1 MSGNINKLIGRE
13 IRRFAADK
21 VMITLSIVLPLIICV
36 LFIVVYDKGMISEL
50 PVALYDAD
58 NSETS
63 RMLGRAIDA
72 SSSMKIVD
80 NVNSIHEIE
89 DGIKKGIYQ
98 GGFYFPA
105 GMERD
110 IKANRQ
116 THPVLFKNS
125 QNIIVCN
132 YLLRD
137 GLTILRTFNAGALLQ
152 KLRLNGV
159 SEQQA
164 MALVNP
170 ITIDVSILYNANF
183 SYLTFLSPGF
193 IFVQFQMSVMLSAL
207 LIFVREFE
215 RKTIDSA
222 LSIVN
227 NNRILFVLGKTLP
240 LFVVHCCMALMFIF
254 VALPLGK
261 IYMPGSYPEIIAITI
276 LFVLA
281 SYMPGLAIGAIIHD
295 SFYAT
300 ELSIFINM
308 PTFIFSGYTFPLW
321 AVPAALAAFAQV
333 MPFTHFFTAF
343 FKVALMNISI
353 FYAYPEILKLLLFVI
368 LPVPIIF
375 LALRKKIPLQTAG
388 ASCC

>member
-1 MSGNINKLIGRE
+1 MFDNFNKLIRRE

-21 VMITLSIVLPLIICV
+21 VMFALAIVIPLIVCV
-36 LFIVVYDKGMISEL
+36 LFIVVYDKGMIADL
-50 PVALYDAD
+50 PVVIYDAD

-63 RMLGRAIDA
+63 RLLSRALDA
-72 SSSMKIVD
+72 SSSMKVVD
-80 NVNSIHEIE
+80 NVNSIREIE
-89 DGIKKGIYQ
+89 DGIKRGRYQ

-105 GMERD
+105 GMEKD

-152 KLRLNGV
+152 KLRLNGA

-170 ITIDVSILYNANF
+170 ISIDVSILYNANF
-183 SYLTFLSPGF
+183 SYTTFLSPGF
-193 IFVQFQMSVMLSAL
+193 IFVQFQMSIMLSAL
-207 LIFVREFE
+207 LVFVREFE
-215 RKTIDSA
+215 RKTINSA

-227 NNRILFVLGKTLP
+227 RNRFLFILGKSLP
-240 LFVVHCCMALMFIF
+240 LFVVHCCMALVFIF

-261 IYMPGSYPEIIAITI
+261 IYLTGSYPAIIAVTI

-281 SYMPGLAIGAIIHD
+281 SYIPGLAIGAIIHD
-295 SFYAT
+295 PFYAT
-300 ELSIFINM
+300 EMSIFINM

-321 AVPAALAAFAQV
+321 AVPAALAAFAQI

-343 FKVALMNISI
+343 FKVALMNVSI
-353 FYAYPEILKLLLFVI
+353 TYAYPEIIKLLVFII
-368 LPVPIIF
+368 LPIPLIF
-375 LALRKKIPLQTAG
+375 LALGKKSPLHQAG
-388 ASCC
+388 ASC